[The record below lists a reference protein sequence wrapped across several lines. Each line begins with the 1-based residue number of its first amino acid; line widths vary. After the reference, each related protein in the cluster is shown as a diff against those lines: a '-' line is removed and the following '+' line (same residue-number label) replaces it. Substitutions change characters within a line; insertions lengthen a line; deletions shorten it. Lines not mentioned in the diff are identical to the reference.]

1 MIIWDCQI
9 PMRMSSELWLVWI
22 PSRAFR
28 CLWRFIDNVAC
39 TRYIPIGTSYY
50 YMRLYNKS
58 GEKWMSS
65 TRGDNI
71 DFFLWNRWQ
80 TIRHVVVVVVLKARG
95 SWLLISQ
102 ACSIVGRIIAVGEM
116 VDKSLPVSNIRK
128 ENIRDFVPLCV
139 SILLRIKAV

>member
-1 MIIWDCQI
+1 
-9 PMRMSSELWLVWI
+9 
-22 PSRAFR
+22 
-28 CLWRFIDNVAC
+28 
-39 TRYIPIGTSYY
+39 
-50 YMRLYNKS
+50 
-58 GEKWMSS
+58 MSS